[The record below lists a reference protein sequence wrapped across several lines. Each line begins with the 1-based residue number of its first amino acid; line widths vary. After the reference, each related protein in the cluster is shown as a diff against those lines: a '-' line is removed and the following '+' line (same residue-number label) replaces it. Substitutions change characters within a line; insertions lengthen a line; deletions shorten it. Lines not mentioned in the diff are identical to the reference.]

1 MQKITP
7 WERNKSLEIKE
18 IPYIFDPIYITI
30 KYKTN
35 YILFYFWIGGFM
47 IIEGLFSILLC
58 YLDSS
63 IIKYGYTWYV
73 QEYGGGWPWN

>member
-18 IPYIFDPIYITI
+18 ISYIFDPIYITI

-35 YILFYFWIGGFM
+35 YILFYF
-47 IIEGLFSILLC
+47 
-58 YLDSS
+58 
-63 IIKYGYTWYV
+63 
-73 QEYGGGWPWN
+73 